1 MSQYPLASQG
11 VFGYRKREGHPSR
24 FGSRTGHESCPFIRL
39 LSVRSIETDTSLGE
53 ISMTLVM
60 TMSVEYLAVAKGI
73 SSPLTLW
80 DKMIDFPDI
89 SIPEDESTVPAFPL
103 LIFE

>member
-1 MSQYPLASQG
+1 MTNRRSHTPHLVPLAYKCI
-11 VFGYRKREGHPSR
+11 FGYRKREGRPSR

-39 LSVRSIETDTSLGE
+39 LSVGSIEIDTSLGE

-80 DKMIDFPDI
+80 DNMIDFPDI
-89 SIPEDESTVPAFPL
+89 SILEDK
-103 LIFE
+103 

>member
-1 MSQYPLASQG
+1 MPLVHLVHFYG
-11 VFGYRKREGHPSR
+11 HRKREGHPSR

-73 SSPLTLW
+73 SSPLTL
-80 DKMIDFPDI
+80 
-89 SIPEDESTVPAFPL
+89 
-103 LIFE
+103 